1 MEKDYR
7 TDSEGVSEGVSGV
20 VLMISDHKEDIK
32 TLDMP
37 PVDMTAT
44 ELNSEVA
51 NHMEITDHQG
61 MVEILDQPEVMGVTS
76 EVNHMETLDM
86 AAETSEVMAETSD
99 TMVAMD
105 SVAKISAVVI
115 LWAVLL
121 MAVMV
126 VVDLAEASAE
136 AMEDGK

>member
-76 EVNHMETLDM
+76 EVNHMEILDM
-86 AAETSEVMAETSD
+86 AAETSEVMAEKSD